1 MTASTSE
8 PQLLQVTQGGV
19 TSILALHKA
28 PSAGPPA
35 SEPAPE
41 AAPETVEESQVSA
54 PDSAAGTLSTEF
66 SDTVAKM
73 QATIEALSL
82 VQTEL
87 SQAGVAYKKA
97 TKILPYTMNHDVMT
111 YRRCLAEAYHAT
123 MQ

>member
-66 SDTVAKM
+66 SEYKNPQTGQLFTVAQV
-73 QATIEALSL
+73 QASIEALSL
-82 VQTEL
+82 AQTQL
-87 SQAGVAYKKA
+87 SQGKLSIKR
-97 TKILPYTMNHDVMT
+97 P
-111 YRRCLAEAYHAT
+111 
-123 MQ
+123 

>member
-1 MTASTSE
+1 
-8 PQLLQVTQGGV
+8 
-19 TSILALHKA
+19 
-28 PSAGPPA
+28 
-35 SEPAPE
+35 
-41 AAPETVEESQVSA
+41 
-54 PDSAAGTLSTEF
+54 
-66 SDTVAKM
+66 M

-111 YRRCLAEAYHAT
+111 YRRCRAEAYHAT